1 MPDKKVF
8 MDGLTIFED
17 RGVRQFLLIGPD
29 NALVIDT
36 GYADTRLLETVRQHT
51 DRPLQVLLTHADP
64 DHAGGLSEFREG
76 WLHERDWPLVAT
88 GPKLHPLRDGDVFRC
103 GDFAL
108 EVIEIPGHTPGSVAF
123 FDSERGLLISG
134 DSIQKEGPI
143 YMFGS
148 YRNLDRY
155 IESLRRLLDMSDR
168 IRLILPSHH
177 LLPIGPEWIGRDLE
191 DAISLREGRLAG
203 EPDPLRSCWIYH
215 GQWTDFL
222 APAPVIG

>member
-1 MPDKKVF
+1 
-8 MDGLTIFED
+8 
-17 RGVRQFLLIGPD
+17 
-29 NALVIDT
+29 
-36 GYADTRLLETVRQHT
+36 
-51 DRPLQVLLTHADP
+51 
-64 DHAGGLSEFREG
+64 
-76 WLHERDWPLVAT
+76 
-88 GPKLHPLRDGDVFRC
+88 
-103 GDFAL
+103 
-108 EVIEIPGHTPGSVAF
+108 
-123 FDSERGLLISG
+123 
-134 DSIQKEGPI
+134 
-143 YMFGS
+143 MFGS

>member
-1 MPDKKVF
+1 MPDEKVF

-64 DHAGGLSEFREG
+64 DHAGGLSEFGEG
-76 WLHERDWPLVAT
+76 WLHKRDWPLVAT
-88 GPKLHPLRDGDVFRC
+88 GPKLHPLQDGDVFRC

-134 DSIQKEGPI
+134 DSIQK
-143 YMFGS
+143 
-148 YRNLDRY
+148 
-155 IESLRRLLDMSDR
+155 
-168 IRLILPSHH
+168 
-177 LLPIGPEWIGRDLE
+177 
-191 DAISLREGRLAG
+191 
-203 EPDPLRSCWIYH
+203 
-215 GQWTDFL
+215 
-222 APAPVIG
+222 